1 MLTITDKLRVG
12 VAKIDEQHQILFD
25 RINAL
30 TDMGLKSFEKAET
43 EKTLDLLTNYTVFHF
58 GDEEV
63 LQRQY
68 NYPKHEWHKGQH
80 QHFVD
85 GLKKLKAEFAA
96 NGPSAKFTMDVNNLV
111 IKWLVN
117 HIEVVDV
124 ELGKFIRGE
133 ITL

>member
-1 MLTITDKLRVG
+1 
-12 VAKIDEQHQILFD
+12 
-25 RINAL
+25 
-30 TDMGLKSFEKAET
+30 MGLKSFEKTET

-63 LQRQY
+63 LQRQS

-80 QHFVD
+80 KIFVD

-96 NGPSAKFTMDVNNLV
+96 NGPSPKFTMDVNNLV

-117 HIEVVDV
+117 HIEIVDV

-133 ITL
+133 IKL